1 MNLSM
6 LSLNFQCTSP
16 QMHIFFSPVTMISV
30 VNEEPDPFSATPP
43 IDLGSKVPRL
53 CLCDFSS
60 ILKV

>member
-1 MNLSM
+1 
-6 LSLNFQCTSP
+6 
-16 QMHIFFSPVTMISV
+16 MHIFFSPVTMISV